1 MGATYS
7 IMEGSYVSDILEQAE
22 VLSRTLSVPLP
33 DSIQNFTAKLRH
45 QDSPFV
51 LLTGM
56 GSSFHALRLL
66 AVRLAEA
73 GIRALLLETSELI
86 YYWANLL
93 QENVI
98 VIAVSQSGRSAEMVR
113 LIEIN
118 AGRAS
123 ILCVTNDASS
133 PLAMGADA
141 VILIDAGTEATVSC
155 KTYTCSLLA
164 LSRIGEVLSGGDT
177 EQWNLSAER
186 VPGLVQAYLSTWRD
200 HVDELL
206 RLLQHASQMFLVGR
220 GTSLSTTGAG
230 GLIIKEAARF
240 HAEGMSS
247 AAFRHGPLEM
257 VNRELF
263 VLVFKGDER
272 SADLNTRIA
281 SEVRAL
287 GGKSELVSEDSPIT
301 ALRIPQAGDLFR
313 PIMEMLP
320 VQMITLALAAQK
332 GLEAGSFLHISKVT
346 SIE

>member
-1 MGATYS
+1 MSSTYS
-7 IMEGSYVSDILEQAE
+7 VTKGLYVSDILEQPE
-22 VLSRTLSVPLP
+22 VLQRTLSIPLP
-33 DSIQNFTAKLRH
+33 DSLHSFAAKVRE
-45 QDSPFV
+45 QESPFV

-56 GSSFHALRLL
+56 GSSFHALRPL

-93 QENVI
+93 QQDVI
-98 VIAVSQSGRSAEMVR
+98 VLAVSQSGRSAEMVR

-118 AGRAS
+118 AGRAP

-133 PLAMGADA
+133 PLAHGSDS

-155 KTYTCSLLA
+155 KTYTCTLLA
-164 LSRIGEVLSGGDT
+164 LSRIGEVLSGGNV
-177 EQWNLSAER
+177 EHCALSAIS
-186 VPGLVQAYLSTWRD
+186 VPGLVSGYLSTWRD

-206 RLLQHASQMFLVGR
+206 ELLQHTRQMILVGR
-220 GTSLSTTGAG
+220 GPSLATTGAG

-240 HAEGMSS
+240 HAEGMSA

-272 SADLNTRIA
+272 SAEMNTRLA
-281 SEVRAL
+281 TEVRTI
-287 GGKSELVSEDSPIT
+287 GGNAELVSEASPNK
-301 ALRIPQAGDLFR
+301 ALKIPEAGDLFR

-320 VQMITLALAAQK
+320 VQMMTLALAAQK
-332 GLEAGSFLHISKVT
+332 GLEAGSFVHISKVT